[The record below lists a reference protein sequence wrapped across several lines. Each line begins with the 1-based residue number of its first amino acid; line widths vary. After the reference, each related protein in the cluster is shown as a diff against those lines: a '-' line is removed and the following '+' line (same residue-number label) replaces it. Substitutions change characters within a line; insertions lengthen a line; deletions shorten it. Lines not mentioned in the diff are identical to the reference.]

1 MEKATTLVTGLGMG
15 ESARWHGGEFFYAD
29 WTAGTIS
36 ALDAA
41 GNVRRVAGV
50 PSFPITFD
58 WLPDGRMAVV
68 SGTEAAVLV
77 EVPHAGLVPL
87 ADLRGIS
94 EFPWN
99 EIAVHP
105 SGNMYVNGIG
115 YDYASEPQPDGVIAV
130 VRPDGTVQEVAGGLA
145 FPNGMLVSADG
156 STLVVAESNAGRLS
170 SFTIREDGGLEPAGI
185 WAGVEGSAPDGISWD
200 GSGGIWFAEVPGERC
215 VRVQQGGS
223 VLETVQLEDGCF
235 SCATGGLDGGLL
247 FMLTARWP
255 QVMDPAAEKSGRVM
269 VQRVKEGP
277 SSVRQR

>member
-1 MEKATTLVTGLGMG
+1 MVQATTLVTGLGMG
-15 ESARWHGGEFFYAD
+15 ESARWHSGEFYFAD

-68 SGTEAAVLV
+68 SGADGAVLA

-87 ADLRGIS
+87 SDLRS
-94 EFPWN
+94 FSPHPWN

-105 SGNMYVNGIG
+105 AGNIYVNGIG
-115 YDYASEPQPDGVIAV
+115 QDYAGEPQDNGLIVLI
-130 VRPDGTVQEVAGGLA
+130 RPDGTAEQVAGNLA

-156 STLVVAESNAGRLS
+156 RSLVVAESNAGRLT
-170 SFTIREDGGLEPAGI
+170 SFEILPDGTLAPSQT
-185 WAGVEGSAPDGISWD
+185 WASLEGSAPDGISWD

-215 VRVQQGGS
+215 VRIQEGGQ
-223 VLETVQLEDGCF
+223 VLQTVQLDDGCF
-235 SCATGGLDGGLL
+235 SCAAGGDDGGLL
-247 FMLTARWP
+247 FMMTAQWP
-255 QVMDPAAEKSGRVM
+255 QAMDPGWEKTGRVM
-269 VQRVKEGP
+269 VQRVRPPVIG
-277 SSVRQR
+277 